1 MRVNKRIMKRA
12 IKIILLTILAV
23 FLINIVANDLL
34 SNGFS
39 RFFTIQSYKEA
50 FELCE
55 VDIVIIN
62 MLRWVLT
69 GIALVIGYAYLSY
82 NAELMKLERGE
93 RRAIEYVKRN
103 CGECKEDVHGDWS
116 KANFERLLLLAS
128 RG

>member
-1 MRVNKRIMKRA
+1 MKINKRVMRRA

-34 SNGFS
+34 TNGLS

-62 MLRWVLT
+62 MLRYVFT
-69 GIALVIGYAYLSY
+69 GISLVVGYTYLSY
-82 NAELMKLERGE
+82 NAELMRLEREE
-93 RRAIEYVKRN
+93 RMEIR
-103 CGECKEDVHGDWS
+103 
-116 KANFERLLLLAS
+116 KAVLEND
-128 RG
+128 

>member
-1 MRVNKRIMKRA
+1 MRINKKVMKRA
-12 IKIILLTILAV
+12 IKIILSTILAV
-23 FLINIVANDLL
+23 LLVNVVANDLL
-34 SNGFS
+34 ANGLS

-55 VDIVIIN
+55 VDVVIIN

-69 GIALVIGYAYLSY
+69 GISLVIGYAYLSY

-103 CGECKEDVHGDWS
+103 CKECKENVQGDWS

-128 RG
+128 RS

>member
-1 MRVNKRIMKRA
+1 MKRA

-39 RFFTIQSYKEA
+39 RFFTISSYKEA

-62 MLRWVLT
+62 VLRWIFT
-69 GIALVIGYAYLSY
+69 GVSLVIGYAYLSY

>member
-34 SNGFS
+34 SNGLS
-39 RFFTIQSYKEA
+39 RFFTISSYKEA

-55 VDIVIIN
+55 VDVVIIN

-103 CGECKEDVHGDWS
+103 CGECKEDIHGDWR

>member
-12 IKIILLTILAV
+12 IKIILSTIFAILLV
-23 FLINIVANDLL
+23 NVIANDLL
-34 SNGFS
+34 SNGLS

-82 NAELMKLERGE
+82 NAELMRLER
-93 RRAIEYVKRN
+93 IEIRKVVMSDDEEN
-103 CGECKEDVHGDWS
+103 CRCFRGMS
-116 KANFERLLLLAS
+116 KIGR
-128 RG
+128 

>member
-1 MRVNKRIMKRA
+1 MRINKKVMKRA
-12 IKIILLTILAV
+12 IKIILSTILV
-23 FLINIVANDLL
+23 VLLVNIIANDLL
-34 SNGFS
+34 ANGFS
-39 RFFTIQSYKEA
+39 RFFTISSYKEA

-55 VDIVIIN
+55 VDVVIIN
-62 MLRWVLT
+62 ALRWVFT
-69 GIALVIGYAYLSY
+69 GIALTVGYAYLSY

>member
-1 MRVNKRIMKRA
+1 MRINKQVMKRA
-12 IKIILLTILAV
+12 FKIILLTILTILLV
-23 FLINIVANDLL
+23 NVVANDLL

-39 RFFTIQSYKEA
+39 RFFTISSYKEA

-82 NAELMKLERGE
+82 NAELMRLERAE
-93 RRAIEYVKRN
+93 RIELRKVVMSDDEEN
-103 CGECKEDVHGDWS
+103 CRC
-116 KANFERLLLLAS
+116 F
-128 RG
+128 RGMSEVSC

>member
-1 MRVNKRIMKRA
+1 MRINKKVMKRA
-12 IKIILLTILAV
+12 IKIILSTVLAV
-23 FLINIVANDLL
+23 LLVNVIANDLL
-34 SNGFS
+34 ANGFS
-39 RFFTIQSYKEA
+39 RFFTISSYKEA

-69 GIALVIGYAYLSY
+69 GISLVIGYAYLSY

-103 CGECKEDVHGDWS
+103 CNECKEDVHGDWS
-116 KANFERLLLLAS
+116 KTNFERLLLLAS

>member
-39 RFFTIQSYKEA
+39 RFFTISSYKEA

-82 NAELMKLERGE
+82 NAELMRLERAE
-93 RRAIEYVKRN
+93 RIELRKVVMSDDEEN
-103 CGECKEDVHGDWS
+103 CRC
-116 KANFERLLLLAS
+116 F
-128 RG
+128 RGMSEVSC

>member
-12 IKIILLTILAV
+12 IKIILSTIFAILLV
-23 FLINIVANDLL
+23 NVIANDLL
-34 SNGFS
+34 SNGLS

-69 GIALVIGYAYLSY
+69 GIALVIGYAYISY
-82 NAELMKLERGE
+82 NAEPMRLERAE
-93 RRAIEYVKRN
+93 RIEIRKVVMSDDEEN
-103 CGECKEDVHGDWS
+103 CRC
-116 KANFERLLLLAS
+116 F
-128 RG
+128 RGMSEVSC